1 MFATKKGVQASRLD
15 NEKKR
20 AEPESKKR
28 GIHELFEQKEYFSS
42 KYDCDRQLPTKQVK
56 TQHAND
62 APEEMPKNASN
73 VAHDTHTEEEDCD
86 TTSTESP
93 FLLDELAVSS
103 DFELVM
109 GTLLSSKGQE
119 LLERELCR
127 LEHQRRC
134 AERRVHSG
142 DKMLLSRRMTW
153 KLSTMPRNSLQ
164 NSPLRACKLD
174 FQRGV
179 TLLPTSFKLLDR
191 RQRHGVEFRVRPC
204 G

>member
-1 MFATKKGVQASRLD
+1 MFVAKKNVLASRLD

-28 GIHELFEQKEYFSS
+28 GIDGLFQKKEYFSS
-42 KYDCDRQLPTKQVK
+42 KYDSDQQLPTKKVK
-56 TQHAND
+56 TQHEND
-62 APEEMPKNASN
+62 APEGMPKNLPHA
-73 VAHDTHTEEEDCD
+73 AHDTHTEDENSD

-93 FLLDELAVSS
+93 FLFDELADSS

-109 GTLLSSKGQE
+109 GNLLSSSGEE

-134 AERRVHSG
+134 AERRIHSG
-142 DKMLLSRRMTW
+142 GKMLLSRRMSW

-174 FQRGV
+174 FQPNF
-179 TLLPTSFKLLDR
+179 TLLPKSFKLLGR
-191 RQRHGVEFRVRPC
+191 RQRHGVEFRV
-204 G
+204 